1 MLQAGLRSGRRWAHV
16 CSIICTYPYSV
27 VRGHLYVLW
36 LLPATLHLAMQD
48 THTCRARPLESAHLT
63 AAWHASNANVIL
75 PDLRTASFILLLMR
89 DNGMLMPAVQQWY
102 NQSSLV
108 EFYQDDNIRA
118 GVKSYMG
125 KIIMRNNTITGRLYR
140 DEPAILA
147 WDIMNEPQFPGDD
160 TGKLLTV
167 SCLWLTTICLGSDI
181 HIHVSEMTPA
191 ACTSFVCLAAC
202 SCVPWGWVLG
212 CMHAFS
218 GHRRRICAQGSMGI
232 LRPSTR
238 RRSAENPQA
247 VRV

>member
-1 MLQAGLRSGRRWAHV
+1 MGAGKPLSSASSAPIHALS
-16 CSIICTYPYSV
+16 CKAIFICCGYFPQHNIWLCETITY
-27 VRGHLYVLW
+27 
-36 LLPATLHLAMQD
+36 A
-48 THTCRARPLESAHLT
+48 RARPLESAHLT

-75 PDLRTASFILLLMR
+75 PDFRTASSILLLIR
-89 DNGMLMPAVQQWY
+89 DIRMLMPAVQQWY

-167 SCLWLTTICLGSDI
+167 SCLWLKTICLGS
-181 HIHVSEMTPA
+181 A
-191 ACTSFVCLAAC
+191 FTS
-202 SCVPWGWVLG
+202 
-212 CMHAFS
+212 MY
-218 GHRRRICAQGSMGI
+218 
-232 LRPSTR
+232 LR
-238 RRSAENPQA
+238 
-247 VRV
+247 